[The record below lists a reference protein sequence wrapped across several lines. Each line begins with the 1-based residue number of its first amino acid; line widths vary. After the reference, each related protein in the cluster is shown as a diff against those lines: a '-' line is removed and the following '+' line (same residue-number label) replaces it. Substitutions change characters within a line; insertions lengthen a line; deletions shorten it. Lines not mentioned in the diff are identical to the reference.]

1 MMVSDKQKRRFIMAD
16 TSKEI
21 KNNEANV
28 EVSESVN
35 AFQADLELEQYRHRV
50 ETGALTEEEK
60 EDRQQVLDFLG
71 F

>member
-1 MMVSDKQKRRFIMAD
+1 MAD

>member
-1 MMVSDKQKRRFIMAD
+1 MAD

-21 KNNEANV
+21 KNNETNE
-28 EVSESVN
+28 EVSDSVK

-60 EDRQQVLDFLG
+60 EDRKRVLDFLG